1 MATILLA
8 DDDIQ
13 LRTMLREI
21 LEIENYH
28 VIEVG
33 DGEKTINF
41 LKNNPVDI
49 VITDLI
55 MPKKEG
61 IETIN
66 ELRKLYPDLPIIAMS
81 GGSMTNSRVYL
92 DIALKLGVIKAFLK
106 PFDINEML
114 ETIHSVITNN
124 P

>member
-1 MATILLA
+1 MQTIIVA
-8 DDDIQ
+8 DDDTN
-13 LRTMLREI
+13 LRTMLRQI

-28 VIEVG
+28 VIEADNGQKVI
-33 DGEKTINF
+33 DYVNEH
-41 LKNNPVDI
+41 PVDL

-66 ELRKLYPDLPIIAMS
+66 ELSKLFPDLPIFAMS
-81 GGSMTNSRVYL
+81 GACMTDSKLYL
-92 DIALKLGVIKAFLK
+92 EIAKKLGVVQTFLK

-114 ETIHSVITNN
+114 NAVKSVL
-124 P
+124 